1 MASVAKL
8 KRYRL
13 GALCQRS
20 LVSVWAE
27 TLNLQLE
34 GALDLQL
41 HQDGLPENSTFRQ
54 TVINLT
60 KDIWES
66 HRWPEIMT
74 LVFWPETRHH
84 WSCLPERLQHR
95 GFCLLFQRPF
105 FFFFPLEQFSKKH
118 LHKDSPQRNN
128 DELPAQQKLFFRKQ
142 IPSCSNHGRKA
153 VNASMISNC

>member
-1 MASVAKL
+1 MCPQSP
-8 KRYRL
+8 
-13 GALCQRS
+13 
-20 LVSVWAE
+20 VSVWAK
-27 TLNLQLE
+27 TPNIQPE

-41 HQDGLPENSTFRQ
+41 HRDGLPENAPFRQ

-84 WSCLPERLQHR
+84 WSCLPARLQH
-95 GFCLLFQRPF
+95 GAFVCYSNSLF
-105 FFFFPLEQFSKKH
+105 FFFLPLEQFSKKY

-128 DELPAQQKLFFRKQ
+128 DDFPALQKLFFRKQ
-142 IPSCSNHGRKA
+142 IPSCSNHGSKA
-153 VNASMISNC
+153 VNASMINNC